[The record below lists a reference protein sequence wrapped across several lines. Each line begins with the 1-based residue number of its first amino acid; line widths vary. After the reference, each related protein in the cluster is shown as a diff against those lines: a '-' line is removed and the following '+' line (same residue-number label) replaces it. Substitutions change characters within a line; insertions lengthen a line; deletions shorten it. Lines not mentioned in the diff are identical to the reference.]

1 MRIDEYTERVLETPA
16 QRWELYRLLSEPLRL
31 RLLAVASEEELSI
44 GELGEVTGESQPNV
58 SRHVATLRQAGL
70 VAMRR
75 EGTRA
80 LVSLRDPN
88 NARPE
93 GRDGD
98 VVVRD
103 AIASGR
109 ALCESDGSMK
119 RLEAVLRA
127 RDAIAREYFDAA
139 PGREPAAPAT
149 EIGAYLAA
157 LAPLVEHR
165 ALAIDAGTGDGSLLD
180 VLAPIFERV
189 VAVDRSE
196 AQLATARA
204 RVKHRGFSNVE
215 LVRGELDGPEVRKV
229 AGKAGRHGLADV
241 VFAVRMLHHA
251 PKPAAVLGKLAELC
265 REGGALVVLDYA
277 RHDDE
282 RMRERADLWLG
293 FSEPELKKL
302 ARTAGLHDARI
313 SAIPPRFTGHG
324 ADAHLPW
331 QLMVAR
337 RGSGGERGAAPPSR
351 GEPQANP
358 PKGEAPTARGGR
370 VVPLT
375 NRRKKHG

>member
-1 MRIDEYTERVLETPA
+1 MQAVLETPT

-31 RLLAVASEEELSI
+31 RLLAIVSEEELSI

-58 SRHVATLRQAGL
+58 SRHVAALKQAGL

-88 NARPE
+88 NARPD

-98 VVVRD
+98 LVVRD
-103 AIASGR
+103 AVASGR
-109 ALCESDGSMK
+109 AICESDGSFK
-119 RLEAVLRA
+119 RLESVLRA
-127 RDAIAREYFDAA
+127 RDAIARDFFDAA
-139 PGREPAAPAT
+139 RGREPAAPAT

-157 LAPLVEHR
+157 LAPLLDHR
-165 ALAIDAGTGDGSLLD
+165 GLAIDAGTGDGSLLE
-180 VLAPIFERV
+180 VLAPIFQRV

-196 AQLATARA
+196 AQLAMARA
-204 RVKHRGFSNVE
+204 RVKHRGFGNVD
-215 LVRGELDGPEVRKV
+215 LVRGELDGPELKKW
-229 AGKAGRHGLADV
+229 AGKADA
-241 VFAVRMLHHA
+241 VFAVRLLHHA
-251 PKPAAVLGKLAELC
+251 PKPAAVLAKLAGLV

-282 RMRERADLWLG
+282 RMREQADLWLG
-293 FSEPELKKL
+293 FSEAELKKL
-302 ARTAGLHDARI
+302 ARSAGLHDPKI
-313 SAIPPRFTGHG
+313 SAIPPRLTGHG
-324 ADAHLPW
+324 PDSHLPW
-331 QLMVAR
+331 QMMIAR
-337 RGSGGERGAAPPSR
+337 KDLGGERGAEPPSW

-358 PKGEAPTARGGR
+358 PKGEAPKARGGR

-375 NRRKKHG
+375 NRRKQNG

>member
-1 MRIDEYTERVLETPA
+1 MRIDEYIVRVLETPS

-70 VAMRR
+70 VTMRR

-119 RLEAVLRA
+119 RLEAVLRT
-127 RDAIAREYFDAA
+127 RDAIAREYFDGPSQSG

-180 VLAPIFERV
+180 VLAPVFERV

-229 AGKAGRHGLADV
+229 AGKADA

-251 PKPAAVLGKLAELC
+251 PKPAAVLAKLAELC

-302 ARTAGLHDARI
+302 ARTAGLHDVHI
-313 SAIPPRFTGHG
+313 SAIPPRLTGHG
-324 ADAHLPW
+324 PDSHLPW
-331 QLMVAR
+331 QLMV
-337 RGSGGERGAAPPSR
+337 S
-351 GEPQANP
+351 
-358 PKGEAPTARGGR
+358 
-370 VVPLT
+370 
-375 NRRKKHG
+375 RRKKHG